1 MNMQQTC
8 DPDRLDAFVRGELSE
23 QQESELTAH
32 LDQCETCG
40 EELERRVAAADQW
53 QEAGELLT
61 HRTRRSNVVDLAND
75 PSTNASSATSTTF
88 AEQMDQV
95 IGMLAPTE
103 SLQANRLK
111 AKQQRIP
118 PIAKYIAVAAG
129 AFALFFAGILI
140 VLELD
145 KGTLTIESELDDVPI
160 RIMQGEDVVKSLT
173 VSKQGA
179 TTRIGAGKYIVEIG
193 QEFDKAV
200 IKDGGVELSRGAT
213 AIVKVTQTNA
223 NTAEDEKA
231 KDEAAKAWLRRPVV
245 GSFHDGKSF
254 QLAGHDAFLESNA
267 PNSQTNVD
275 IHASELQGNWRLV
288 YQPLDG
294 ALETSEVG
302 YSLSIGEQ
310 TLTLAGHSHP
320 YKLLTENTIQ
330 WNYPTE
336 YAGKIGARHM
346 TNAGHFASIRPS
358 RHRRVPVPNLHQQW
372 LAYPQGLQ
380 NRCQAHDER
389 IALLLASA
397 PPGTAACL
405 SPVCISIG

>member
-1 MNMQQTC
+1 
-8 DPDRLDAFVRGELSE
+8 
-23 QQESELTAH
+23 
-32 LDQCETCG
+32 
-40 EELERRVAAADQW
+40 
-53 QEAGELLT
+53 
-61 HRTRRSNVVDLAND
+61 
-75 PSTNASSATSTTF
+75 
-88 AEQMDQV
+88 MDQV

>member
-1 MNMQQTC
+1 MREFPALFSSETC
-8 DPDRLDAFVRGELSE
+8 LDAIPRNTRKPDHSGQRPEQSVE

-179 TTRIGAGKYIVEIG
+179 TTRIGAGRYIVEIG

-389 IALLLASA
+389 IAL
-397 PPGTAACL
+397 C
-405 SPVCISIG
+405 